1 MSDPSSKSLSLAVC
15 LYPGL
20 TLLDIQGPI
29 ESLSL
34 LTAANRS
41 KFLPAAP
48 GPSLGPIVYLADA
61 LEPIKPGYTG
71 EGGPR
76 LLPDATY
83 AEATQQYDIV
93 LLGGG
98 ELLGVCARRTPDE
111 VPKSMLDFLKR
122 QVSGATYVLTVC
134 TGSWILSATGA
145 LDGRRAT
152 TNKDYFKRTVEA
164 TGSHNIDWVA
174 KARWVVDGKFWTSSG
189 VSAGMDM
196 ANAFVKH
203 LAGPDVAHIIANV
216 IEMRARGADEDE
228 FAEVHGLV

>member
-1 MSDPSSKSLSLAVC
+1 MSDLSSKSLSLAVC

-29 ESLSL
+29 ENLSL

-41 KFLPAAP
+41 KFLPTAP
-48 GPSLGPIVYLADA
+48 GPSLGPIVYLADT

-76 LLPDATY
+76 LLPDLTY
-83 AEATQQYDIV
+83 AEATQQYGIV

-98 ELLGVCARRTPDE
+98 VTGTPDE
-111 VPKSMLDFLKR
+111 VPKSLLDFLTR
-122 QVSGATYVLTVC
+122 QIAGATYVLTVC
-134 TGSWILSATGA
+134 TGSWILSATDA

-164 TGSHNIDWVA
+164 TASHNIDWVA

-196 ANAFVKH
+196 ANAFAKH

-228 FAEVHGLV
+228 FAEVHGLA

>member
-29 ESLSL
+29 ES
-34 LTAANRS
+34 
-41 KFLPAAP
+41 
-48 GPSLGPIVYLADA
+48 PIVYLADA

-98 ELLGVCARRTPDE
+98 VTGTPDE
-111 VPKSMLDFLKR
+111 VPKSLLDFLKR
-122 QVSGATYVLTVC
+122 QMSGVTYVLTVC

-203 LAGPDVAHIIANV
+203 LAGPDIAHIIANV